1 MATKREGN
9 GGRRGKVTEKLSE
22 HREGGSGAARQGP
35 ARRVVVQHFI
45 GGRPTNLRSRRIQY
59 ILSA

>member
-1 MATKREGN
+1 
-9 GGRRGKVTEKLSE
+9 VTEKLSE